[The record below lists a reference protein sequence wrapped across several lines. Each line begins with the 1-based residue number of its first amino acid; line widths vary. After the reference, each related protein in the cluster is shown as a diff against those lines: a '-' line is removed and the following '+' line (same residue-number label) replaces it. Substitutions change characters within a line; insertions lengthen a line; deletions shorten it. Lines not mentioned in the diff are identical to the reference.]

1 MASSINWGSVG
12 SVQRSFDATP
22 KHSVS
27 NEGIADFMA
36 AMTDV
41 LASRSRK
48 EAVEGREGKELEML
62 ESELAELEREKTDLE
77 AQLVGSNFVHGGNR
91 GGTYDADSASM
102 FMAGFNPAIDTGRM

>member
-1 MASSINWGSVG
+1 
-12 SVQRSFDATP
+12 
-22 KHSVS
+22 
-27 NEGIADFMA
+27 
-36 AMTDV
+36 
-41 LASRSRK
+41 
-48 EAVEGREGKELEML
+48 ML